1 MYYIVKVSSNTD
13 KIMFKKLFEDLG
25 LSQNAHRVYT
35 QLIENGTSS
44 ARMLAENLNIPR
56 PSVYDNL
63 KVLMQKGLIIER
75 NEGNKKLFQV
85 DDLKNLPRLLS
96 GKIDSLKKEQ
106 EELESIIPKLLKSSQ
121 AIEPKIKFYS
131 GVEGVRQVLNDML
144 WYKDIETMALWPI
157 SEMVELLGKEYMA
170 DMNRKRIRQRLFT
183 RGIWPEDKKVS
194 LKDHPF
200 LGVGK
205 EFFREIRIAPKE
217 MTWNMSYWAYGD
229 KVAFISSR
237 KETFGFVI
245 HSRDFTEMIKA
256 QFEVI
261 WNASKAIKPEP
272 HHTDVFLKT
281 I

>member
-1 MYYIVKVSSNTD
+1 
-13 KIMFKKLFEDLG
+13 MFKKLFQDLG
-25 LSQNAHRVYT
+25 LSDNAHRVYL

-63 KVLMQKGLIIER
+63 KLLIQKGLVIER
-75 NEGNKKLFQV
+75 DEGNKKLFQV
-85 DDLKNLPRLLS
+85 DDLKNLPRLLDA
-96 GKIDSLKKEQ
+96 KIDSLQ
-106 EELESIIPKLLKSSQ
+106 EERGELEQNLPKLLKQ
-121 AIEPKIKFYS
+121 TEAIEPKIKFYS

-144 WYKDIETMALWPI
+144 WYKDIDTVALWPI

-170 DMNRKRIRQRLFT
+170 DMNRRRIRRKLST
-183 RGIWPEDKKVS
+183 RGIWPEDKKLD

-205 EFFREIRIAPKE
+205 GFLREIRIAPKD
-217 MTWNMSYWAYGD
+217 MTWNMSYWAYAD

-245 HSRDFTEMIKA
+245 HSRDFAEMIKA

-261 WNASKAIKPEP
+261 WKASKPIKPEP
-272 HHTDVFLKT
+272 HHTDLFLKT
-281 I
+281 V

>member
-1 MYYIVKVSSNTD
+1 
-13 KIMFKKLFEDLG
+13 MFKKLFEDLG
-25 LSQNAHRVYT
+25 LSDNAHRVYL
-35 QLIENGTSS
+35 QLIENGTCS

-63 KVLMQKGLIIER
+63 KSLIQKGLVVER

-85 DDLKNLPRLLS
+85 DDLKNLPRLLEN
-96 GKIDSLKKEQ
+96 KINSLQKEQ
-106 EELESIIPKLLKSSQ
+106 NDLEDIIPKLLSQ
-121 AIEPKIKFYS
+121 TQAVEPKIKFYS

-144 WYKDIETMALWPI
+144 WYKDIQTYALWPI

-170 DMNRKRIRQRLFT
+170 DMNRKRIRQKLST
-183 RGIWPEDKKVS
+183 RGIWPEDKRLD
-194 LKDHPF
+194 LKNHPF

-205 EFFREIRIAPKE
+205 EFYREIRIAPKG
-217 MTWNMSYWAYGD
+217 MTWNMSYWVYAD

-245 HSRDFTEMIKA
+245 HSRDFAEMIKA

-261 WNASKAIKPEP
+261 WKASKPIKAEPE
-272 HHTDVFLKT
+272 HTDPFLRT
-281 I
+281 V

>member
-1 MYYIVKVSSNTD
+1 
-13 KIMFKKLFEDLG
+13 MFKKLFEDLG
-25 LSQNAHRVYT
+25 LSETTHRVYL

-44 ARMLAENLNIPR
+44 ARILAENLSIPR
-56 PSVYDNL
+56 PSVYDHVKIL
-63 KVLMQKGLIIER
+63 IQKGLVIER

-96 GKIDSLKKEQ
+96 DKINSLKEEEQ
-106 EELESIIPKLLKSSQ
+106 LLKKKLPKLLQQSQ

-144 WYKDIETMALWPI
+144 WYKDIQTYALWPI

-170 DMNRKRIRQRLFT
+170 DMNRKRIRQRLST
-183 RGIWPEDKKVS
+183 HGIWPEDKRVD
-194 LKDHPF
+194 LRNHPF

-205 EFFREIRIAPKE
+205 GFYRQIRIAPKG
-217 MTWNMSYWAYGD
+217 MTWNMSYWVYAD

-245 HSRDFTEMIKA
+245 HSRDFAEMTKA

-261 WNASKAIKPEP
+261 WKASKPIKPEP
-272 HHTDVFLKT
+272 ENTDPFLRT
-281 I
+281 V